1 MSQELP
7 QRYQD
12 ILKILVS
19 DYINTAEP
27 VGSRAIAKRHPA
39 SLSPATIR
47 NVMADLTEMGLLS
60 QPHTSAGRIP
70 TSSGLNYYVQTL
82 LSIADLS
89 EDEKNTI
96 QNTFSYGSSSEEE
109 LLKQS
114 SSILSAFSSFAGLV
128 VMPSISHIRFKH
140 IEFLQ
145 LTDARLLGIFVAQS
159 GMVQNAIIEVQE
171 QYSFRQLEKINNFCN
186 RIFLGLTLQEAKEKI
201 ARELQHEREEYD
213 TLLVK
218 GFQYSNTL
226 FQSVPD
232 QAVHIN
238 GTHNLY
244 QQAEAREFEKL
255 KALLNS
261 LNEKEKVLSL
271 LERCEDAHG
280 VKIFVGSDHEQQEQI
295 DAGVVSASYSKNG
308 KVIGALGVI
317 GPRRMNYAHV
327 VSVVHF
333 TSQLVSRYLEQ
344 KEL

>member
-1 MSQELP
+1 MLQELP

-19 DYINTAEP
+19 DYISTAGP
-27 VGSRAIAKRHPA
+27 VGSRAIAKRHPT

-47 NVMADLTEMGLLS
+47 NVMADLTELGLLS
-60 QPHTSAGRIP
+60 QPYTSAGRVP

-82 LSIADLS
+82 LSVADLS
-89 EDEKNTI
+89 EHEKSNI
-96 QNTFSYGSSSEEE
+96 QNTFSQENSSEEK

-114 SSILSAFSSFAGLV
+114 SSILSEFSSFAGLV
-128 VMPSISHIRFKH
+128 VMPSLSHIRFKH

-186 RIFLGLTLQEAKEKI
+186 RIFIGLTLQEAKEKI
-201 ARELQHEREEYD
+201 ARELKCEREEYD
-213 TLLVK
+213 ALLLK
-218 GFQYSNTL
+218 GFQYSNVL
-226 FQSVPD
+226 FQSIPD
-232 QAVHIN
+232 QEVHIK
-238 GTHNLY
+238 GTDNLC
-244 QQAEAREFEKL
+244 QQAEAREFEKI
-255 KALLNS
+255 KALLSS
-261 LNEKEKVLSL
+261 LNEKEKMLSL

-280 VKIFVGSDHEQQEQI
+280 VKIFVGSDHEHQEQI
-295 DAGVVSASYSKNG
+295 DASVVSAPYSKNG
-308 KVIGALGVI
+308 KIIGALGVI
-317 GPRRMNYAHV
+317 GPRRMNYAHI